1 MKEQKLK
8 EEEENKKKLKLQES
22 KERVTLWM
30 KTAILKPKPVP
41 SSMGLLSELK
51 S

>member
-8 EEEENKKKLKLQES
+8 EEEENKKKLKHQES

-30 KTAILKPKPVP
+30 KTATLKPKPVP